1 MDENDEPKTKAIERL
16 KTDLGV
22 DDTKATGLIEDAVI
36 LVLDYTN
43 QDKML
48 DSMWLYARQLATV
61 AFNRESTEGESS
73 RSEGGISQSFV
84 EDIPLNIQRGLNRYR
99 LGKVV
104 SFYAP
109 DET

>member
-1 MDENDEPKTKAIERL
+1 MEENDLQTKAVKRL
-16 KTDLGV
+16 AEDLGI
-22 DDTKATGLIEDAVI
+22 DETRASNLIEDAVVLI
-36 LVLDYTN
+36 LDYTN
-43 QDKML
+43 QDEMQN
-48 DSMWLYARQLATV
+48 SMWLYARQLATISY
-61 AFNRESTEGESS
+61 NRESTEGESS

>member
-1 MDENDEPKTKAIERL
+1 MDDDKLKNSINRLKSDLEIDEVKAIN
-16 KTDLGV
+16 
-22 DDTKATGLIEDAVI
+22 LINDAVI

-48 DSMWLYARQLATV
+48 DSMWLYARQLATIT
-61 AFNRESTEGESS
+61 FNRESTEGESS

>member
-1 MDENDEPKTKAIERL
+1 MEENEPKTKAIERL

-22 DDTKATGLIEDAVI
+22 DDNKATGLIEDAVI

-61 AFNRESTEGESS
+61 AFNRENTEGESS

-84 EDIPLNIQRGLNRYR
+84 EDIPLNIQHGLNRYR

-109 DET
+109 DE

>member
-1 MDENDEPKTKAIERL
+1 MEENELQTKAVKRL
-16 KTDLGV
+16 AEDLGI
-22 DDTKATGLIEDAVI
+22 DETRATNLIEDAVVLI
-36 LVLDYTN
+36 LDYTN
-43 QDKML
+43 QDEMQN
-48 DSMWLYARQLATV
+48 SMWLYARQLATISY
-61 AFNRESTEGESS
+61 NRESTEGESS

>member
-22 DDTKATGLIEDAVI
+22 DDATGLIEDAVI
-36 LVLDYTN
+36 LILDYTN

-48 DSMWLYARQLATV
+48 DSMWLYARQLATIN
-61 AFNRESTEGESS
+61 FNRESTEGESS
-73 RSEGGISQSFV
+73 RSEGGVSQSFI

>member
-1 MDENDEPKTKAIERL
+1 MDDDKLKNSINRLKSDLEIDEVKAIN
-16 KTDLGV
+16 
-22 DDTKATGLIEDAVI
+22 LINDAVI

-48 DSMWLYARQLATV
+48 DSMWLYARQLATIT
-61 AFNRESTEGESS
+61 FNRESTEGESS
-73 RSEGGISQSFV
+73 RSEGGISQSFI

>member
-1 MDENDEPKTKAIERL
+1 MDDDKLKDSINRLKSDLEIDEVKAIN
-16 KTDLGV
+16 
-22 DDTKATGLIEDAVI
+22 LINDAVI

-48 DSMWLYARQLATV
+48 DSMWLYARQLATIT
-61 AFNRESTEGESS
+61 FNRESTEGESS
-73 RSEGGISQSFV
+73 RSEGGVSQSFI

>member
-1 MDENDEPKTKAIERL
+1 MDENNEPKTKAIERL

-22 DDTKATGLIEDAVI
+22 DDATGLIEDAVI

>member
-1 MDENDEPKTKAIERL
+1 MDENDDPKTKVIERL

-22 DDTKATGLIEDAVI
+22 DDATGLIEDAVI
-36 LVLDYTN
+36 LILDYTN

-73 RSEGGISQSFV
+73 RTEGGISQSFV

>member
-1 MDENDEPKTKAIERL
+1 MDDDKLKNSINRL
-16 KTDLGV
+16 KSDLEIDEV
-22 DDTKATGLIEDAVI
+22 KATNLINDAVI

-48 DSMWLYARQLATV
+48 DSMWLYARQLATIT
-61 AFNRESTEGESS
+61 FNRESTEGESS
-73 RSEGGISQSFV
+73 RSEGGVSQSFI

>member
-1 MDENDEPKTKAIERL
+1 MGDDKLNNSINRL
-16 KTDLGV
+16 ASDLGIDEV
-22 DDTKATGLIEDAVI
+22 KATNLIYDAVI
-36 LVLDYTN
+36 IVLDYTN

-61 AFNRESTEGESS
+61 AFNRENTEGESS
-73 RSEGGISQSFV
+73 RSEGGVSQSFV

-109 DET
+109 DEM

>member
-1 MDENDEPKTKAIERL
+1 MDDDKLKDSINRL
-16 KTDLGV
+16 KSDLEIDEV
-22 DDTKATGLIEDAVI
+22 KATNLINDAVI
-36 LVLDYTN
+36 LVLDYKN

-48 DSMWLYARQLATV
+48 DSMWLYARQLATIT
-61 AFNRESTEGESS
+61 FNRESTEGESS

>member
-1 MDENDEPKTKAIERL
+1 MEENEPKTKAIERL

-22 DDTKATGLIEDAVI
+22 DDNKATGLIEDAVVLI
-36 LVLDYTN
+36 LDYTN
-43 QDKML
+43 QDEMQK
-48 DSMWLYARQLATV
+48 SMWLYARRLATISY
-61 AFNRESTEGESS
+61 NRESTEGESS

>member
-1 MDENDEPKTKAIERL
+1 MDDDKLKNSINRL
-16 KTDLGV
+16 KSDLEIDEV
-22 DDTKATGLIEDAVI
+22 KATNIINDAVI

-48 DSMWLYARQLATV
+48 DSMWLYARQLATIT
-61 AFNRESTEGESS
+61 FNRESTEGESS

>member
-1 MDENDEPKTKAIERL
+1 MDDEKLKYAIKRLTDDLGIDETKA
-16 KTDLGV
+16 KN
-22 DDTKATGLIEDAVI
+22 LIEDAVI
-36 LVLDYTN
+36 MVLDYTSR
-43 QDKML
+43 DVMV
-48 DSMWLYARQLATV
+48 DAMWLYVRQLATIT
-61 AFNRESTEGESS
+61 FNRESTEGASS

-84 EDIPLNIQRGLNRYR
+84 EDITLNIQRGLNRYR

>member
-1 MDENDEPKTKAIERL
+1 MEENEPKTKAIERL

-22 DDTKATGLIEDAVI
+22 DDNKANGLIEDAVI
-36 LVLDYTN
+36 LILDYTN
-43 QDKML
+43 RDEMA
-48 DSMWLYARQLATV
+48 DSMWLYARQLATIT
-61 AFNRESTEGESS
+61 FNRESTEGESS
-73 RSEGGISQSFV
+73 RSEGGISQYFV

-104 SFYAP
+104 NFYAP

>member
-1 MDENDEPKTKAIERL
+1 MEENEPKTKAIERL

-22 DDTKATGLIEDAVI
+22 DDNKATGLIEDAVI

-61 AFNRESTEGESS
+61 AFNRENTEGESS

-84 EDIPLNIQRGLNRYR
+84 EDIPLNIQHGLNRYR

>member
-1 MDENDEPKTKAIERL
+1 MDDDKLKNSINRL
-16 KTDLGV
+16 ASDLGIDEEKV
-22 DDTKATGLIEDAVI
+22 TNLINDAVI
-36 LVLDYTN
+36 LVLDYTCR
-43 QDKML
+43 DEMA
-48 DSMWLYARQLATV
+48 DPMWLYVRQLATIT
-61 AFNRESTEGESS
+61 FNRESTEGESS
-73 RSEGGISQSFV
+73 RSEGGVSQSFV

>member
-1 MDENDEPKTKAIERL
+1 MEENELQTKAVKRL
-16 KTDLGV
+16 VEDLGI
-22 DDTKATGLIEDAVI
+22 DGTRASNLIEDAVVLI
-36 LVLDYTN
+36 LDYTN
-43 QDKML
+43 QDEMQN
-48 DSMWLYARQLATV
+48 SMWIYARQLATISY
-61 AFNRESTEGESS
+61 NRESTEGESS
-73 RSEGGISQSFV
+73 RSEGGVSQSFV

>member
-1 MDENDEPKTKAIERL
+1 MDENNEPKTKAIERL

-22 DDTKATGLIEDAVI
+22 DDATGLIEDAVI
-36 LVLDYTN
+36 LILDYTN

-48 DSMWLYARQLATV
+48 DSMWLYARQLATIN
-61 AFNRESTEGESS
+61 FNRESTEGESS
-73 RSEGGISQSFV
+73 RSEGGVSQSFI

>member
-1 MDENDEPKTKAIERL
+1 MEENEPKIKATERL
-16 KTDLGV
+16 KTDLGMDV
-22 DDTKATGLIEDAVI
+22 NKATGLIEDAVI
-36 LVLDYTN
+36 LVLNYTN

-48 DSMWLYARQLATV
+48 DSMWLYARQLATIT
-61 AFNRESTEGESS
+61 FNRESTEGESS
-73 RSEGGISQSFV
+73 RSEGGVSQSFI

>member
-1 MDENDEPKTKAIERL
+1 MDDDKLKNSISRLKSDLEIDEVKAIN
-16 KTDLGV
+16 
-22 DDTKATGLIEDAVI
+22 LINDAVI

-48 DSMWLYARQLATV
+48 DSMWLYARQLATIT
-61 AFNRESTEGESS
+61 FNRESTEGESS
-73 RSEGGISQSFV
+73 RSEGGVSQSFI

>member
-1 MDENDEPKTKAIERL
+1 MDDDKLKDSINRL
-16 KTDLGV
+16 KSDLEIDEV
-22 DDTKATGLIEDAVI
+22 KATNLINDAVI

-48 DSMWLYARQLATV
+48 DSMWLYARQLATIT
-61 AFNRESTEGESS
+61 FNRESTEGESS

-104 SFYAP
+104 GFYAP

>member
-1 MDENDEPKTKAIERL
+1 MDDDKLKNSISRLKSDLEIDEVKAIN
-16 KTDLGV
+16 
-22 DDTKATGLIEDAVI
+22 LINDAVI

-48 DSMWLYARQLATV
+48 DSMWLYARQLATIT
-61 AFNRESTEGESS
+61 FNRESTEGESS
-73 RSEGGISQSFV
+73 RSEGGVSQSFI
-84 EDIPLNIQRGLNRYR
+84 EDIPLNIQRGLNSYR

>member
-1 MDENDEPKTKAIERL
+1 MDDDKLKDSINRL
-16 KTDLGV
+16 KSDLEIDEV
-22 DDTKATGLIEDAVI
+22 KATNLINDAVI

-48 DSMWLYARQLATV
+48 DSMWLYARQLATIT
-61 AFNRESTEGESS
+61 FNRESTEGESS
-73 RSEGGISQSFV
+73 RSEGGVSQSFI